1 MSFTIFDLWLIVIVL
16 IFTIYGSRTNALNQ
30 ITGIVSMFISALV
43 TKLFFYKLSVSVGG
57 QFQEQKDTDLVVY
70 LISFIVIYVLTLILL
85 RILVY
90 YKELQIEGLQDQI
103 IAILVGAVRNLLR
116 ISFLIMILKSW
127 SVIDL
132 ESRTAYIPL
141 MDSVIFSYCEI
152 VSNILFKF

>member
-90 YKELQIEGLQDQI
+90 YKELQIEGLPDQI
-103 IAILVGAVRNLLR
+103 IAILLGVVRNLLR
-116 ISFLIMILKSW
+116 ISFLIMILINCIIE
-127 SVIDL
+127 VFGFHLRIFFAFD
-132 ESRTAYIPL
+132 ESPKR
-141 MDSVIFSYCEI
+141 FSI
-152 VSNILFKF
+152 SLGL